1 MTNKINAKHDNFTQE
16 DAKATANLVGT
27 LIALIALPYIILI
40 IKHII

>member
-16 DAKATANLVGT
+16 EADAFAVFICT
-27 LIALIALPYIILI
+27 LIALPYIILI